1 MMEIR
6 SQLWKSGREWNTSQY
21 IPDPQKQNK
30 NITKEENLSRVII
43 QKGGEVECVMRIL
56 FATLARDR
64 KSY

>member
-1 MMEIR
+1 MEIGKIE
-6 SQLWKSGREWNTSQY
+6 SGTQLNTSQ
-21 IPDPQKQNK
+21 IPQNK